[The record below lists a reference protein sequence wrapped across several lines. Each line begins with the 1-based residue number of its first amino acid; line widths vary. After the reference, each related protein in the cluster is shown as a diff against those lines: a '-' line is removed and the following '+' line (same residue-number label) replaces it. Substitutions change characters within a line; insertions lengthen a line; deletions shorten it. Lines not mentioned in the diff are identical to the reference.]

1 MRVSILEPK
10 IPKKIKIQKSSWN
23 TKKSSLPFCAAP
35 PLLPK
40 KRTTN
45 NELKQTNI
53 HSLSCSSFNSSI
65 VLAISIN
72 KNAASAWVWLSRPH
86 CVKEQPVWPF
96 INTGSFFVLIN
107 LSVHFAAGNSRQQR
121 YLKFFVR
128 CEVRFYFVTF
138 LFVFFFQ
145 CQTRSFA
152 IKCVR
157 SFLLSF
163 FYKIQKKDS
172 LS

>member
-1 MRVSILEPK
+1 MIGLSILKPK

-23 TKKSSLPFCAAP
+23 TKKSSLPFCAIP

-45 NELKQTNI
+45 NELKKI
-53 HSLSCSSFNSSI
+53 HILSCSSFNFSI

-72 KNAASAWVWLSRPH
+72 KKRSSSLSLVMKTSLCQKAARLTLFQHGMFFMLLNLS
-86 CVKEQPVWPF
+86 
-96 INTGSFFVLIN
+96 
-107 LSVHFAAGNSRQQR
+107 SVHFAAGNSRQQE
-121 YLKFFVR
+121 YLKIFVR
-128 CEVRFYFVTF
+128 CEVRFNFVTF
-138 LFVFFFQ
+138 FYLFFLVPLAFFRYK
-145 CQTRSFA
+145 TRL
-152 IKCVR
+152 
-157 SFLLSF
+157 LLSTQF